1 VIDRCGQTWNLG
13 GTLYLVLSSAG
24 VMHQALDLEGG
35 RTHELWELQD
45 HVWGESGH
53 CRSMKRIA

>member
-1 VIDRCGQTWNLG
+1 MIDRCGQTWNLD

-24 VMHQALDLEGG
+24 TKHQALDLEDG
-35 RTHELWELQD
+35 RTRELWEFKG

-53 CRSMKRIA
+53 CRSIRRIA